1 MRELFIKADGVSNE
15 LRQSHK
21 LRAVIRAHLGRR
33 FCFVFKTDDMGQ
45 HQLCFFPA
53 SFVANLGV
61 FNRDTSRTQVMIG
74 GFRGYLGNSGFDSL
88 TNALLAQ
95 LVPRWSRSVAATPF

>member
-33 FCFVFKTDDMGQ
+33 FCLVFPTYDMGQ
-45 HQLCFFPA
+45 HQLCEE
-53 SFVANLGV
+53 
-61 FNRDTSRTQVMIG
+61 
-74 GFRGYLGNSGFDSL
+74 
-88 TNALLAQ
+88 
-95 LVPRWSRSVAATPF
+95 